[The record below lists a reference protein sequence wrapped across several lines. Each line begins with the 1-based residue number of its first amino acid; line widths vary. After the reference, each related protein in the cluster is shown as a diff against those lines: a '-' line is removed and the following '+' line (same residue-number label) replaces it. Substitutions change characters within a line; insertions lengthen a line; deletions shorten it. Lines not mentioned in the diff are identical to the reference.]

1 MIAILLG
8 AWVFCMVSFSAVG
21 VGCRIACHRRRA
33 LGRAC
38 ICGRHEHGPR
48 RLASVADRAASLA
61 GGSARLRAA
70 EKRVRALQRRFVE
83 GRLSMEQY
91 ESELDRVVGLA

>member
-1 MIAILLG
+1 MAER
-8 AWVFCMVSFSAVG
+8 AV
-21 VGCRIACHRRRA
+21 
-33 LGRAC
+33 
-38 ICGRHEHGPR
+38 
-48 RLASVADRAASLA
+48 SLA

-70 EKRVRALQRRFVE
+70 EKRVRALQQRFID

>member
-1 MIAILLG
+1 MIAILFG

-21 VGCRIACHRRRA
+21 VGCRIACHRRRGR
-33 LGRAC
+33 GRAC
-38 ICGRHEHGPR
+38 ICGRHEDGRR
-48 RLASVADRAASLA
+48 RLSSVAERAASIA

-70 EKRVRALQRRFVE
+70 EKRVRALQQRFVD